1 MLMEDN
7 MDIDVTAEQLV
18 AGEQSCD
25 CPYLQD
31 LVEGVRE
38 GDISMEDLKAA
49 MRESLNEV
57 V

>member
-1 MLMEDN
+1 